1 MNKKGQNLL
10 GKAIIF
16 VALFFIGGIISVF
29 ALPPF
34 TGRFFICGLI
44 FAAVGIG
51 VTSVAFHFGGK

>member
-16 VALFFIGGIISVF
+16 VALFLIGGIISVF
-29 ALPPF
+29 ALPAF
-34 TGRFFICGLI
+34 IGRFFICGLI